1 MPGEV
6 LGADGDKRQ
15 GTDSMTIVIGL
26 AFGERGDAA
35 ARLGAMLA
43 RAAGED
49 LVVAAVAPI
58 PWPSNVQLDEEF
70 RAAQDQAA
78 RQTLDRAR
86 AIVEGALPVRY
97 VVKAAR
103 SVATGLIDVAQEEH
117 ASLIV
122 LGSAAGGVAGLVSLG
137 GVAERILHSSE
148 IPICFAP
155 AGYDGSPTTRLTRIT
170 VAFGRADHDSGLLSA
185 AAARAAELG
194 VRLRVACFAVRPGP
208 AQGWSIESSAEDLVV
223 GEWAE
228 AVRAGI
234 HRALRAASFDPVR
247 VETVIGPGDRWD
259 SAVGA
264 VTWDQGDLL
273 VIGASTST
281 VSRFFLGSHASKIVR
296 SSPVPVMIVART
308 AR

>member
-1 MPGEV
+1 
-6 LGADGDKRQ
+6 
-15 GTDSMTIVIGL
+15 MTIVIGL
-26 AFGERGDAA
+26 ASGERGDAA

-43 RAAGED
+43 RAGGED

-58 PWPSNVQLDEEF
+58 PWPSNPQLDEEF

-78 RQTLDRAR
+78 QQTLDRAR
-86 AIVEGALPVRY
+86 AIVEAALPVRY

-103 SVATGLIDVAQEEH
+103 SVATGLIEVAQEEH

-122 LGSAAGGVAGLVSLG
+122 LGSAAGGVVGLVSLG

-148 IPICFAP
+148 TPICFAP

-170 VAFGRADHDSGLLSA
+170 VGFGRADHDSGLLSA

-208 AQGWSIESSAEDLVV
+208 AQGWSIEDGAEDLVV
-223 GEWAE
+223 EEWAE
-228 AVRAGI
+228 SVKADI

-247 VETVIGPGDRWD
+247 VETVIGPGDSWD
-259 SAVGA
+259 SAIAA
-264 VTWDQGDLL
+264 VAWDPGDLL
-273 VIGASTST
+273 VIGASTSA

-296 SSPVPVMIVART
+296 NSPVPVMIVAR
-308 AR
+308 AAAADLGRA